1 MAQADDMREA
11 LQSVLTD
18 MRQAAT
24 ALADTLEA
32 ERLAIAARDSAVLDQ
47 AGDRKSTLM
56 HQLEQL
62 DLERQQLSRADASAA
77 QALDTEWR
85 EVLTDLRHCHQLNL
99 RNGSAVHQHLAQ
111 VRTALSI
118 LTGHPGEDGLYGRA
132 GTVHASLRS
141 QVLAEV

>member
-1 MAQADDMREA
+1 MAQADDMRQA

-24 ALADTLEA
+24 ALADTLET
-32 ERLAIAARDSAVLDQ
+32 ERLAIASRDSAVLDRT
-47 AGDRKSTLM
+47 GDHKSALM
-56 HQLEQL
+56 RQLEQL
-62 DLERQQLSRADASAA
+62 DLERQQLSCADAAAA
-77 QALDTEWR
+77 QSLDTAWR
-85 EVLTDLRHCHQLNL
+85 EVLADLRHCHQLNL

-118 LTGHPGEDGLYGRA
+118 LTGHAGEDGLYGRA